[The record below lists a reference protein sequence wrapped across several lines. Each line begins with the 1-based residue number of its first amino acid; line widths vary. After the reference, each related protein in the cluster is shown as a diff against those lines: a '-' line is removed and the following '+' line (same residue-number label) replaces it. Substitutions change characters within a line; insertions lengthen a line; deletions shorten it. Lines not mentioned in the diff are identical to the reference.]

1 MHPAALSEAP
11 LPTPFTRLGPEI
23 FRPLASPNR
32 ELVWAVLIELYARF
46 FGPDS
51 ENPDTGYSLRTVHE
65 AVEGFLSR
73 RPDLSDPDEEE
84 AGTPLNVRSANLVS
98 RLVECGWLAR
108 HQDGAVSRIGM
119 RPVVGAFFELIRGF
133 AEDGAT
139 IVAGE
144 VQMIRSS
151 LEAAFRDPEGHSAA
165 FAAAALKTRQ
175 LITHLNHTSVRVQ
188 ELMTYLAQ
196 SETTALYLKDFF
208 EAYVSQIF
216 IADYHQLRTTNHPLH
231 SRNEILERAAL
242 IKHDPEKFAALKR
255 GYYTHRSNATPAE
268 IERQLEKDF
277 KRLQR
282 FDDVEIY
289 LDRLD
294 AGVARATRQALTY
307 LQYKLRT
314 PGQLE
319 TLLRQVADAA
329 IAADDAGKPLMMPFL
344 PGPMFSETSL
354 RKPKAPKPPRRKSYL
369 NTQQVDPLQQAFM
382 NLTRAAGEAR
392 TIDSLAFENYLEANC
407 PRGRSTPSETLPVN
421 GVKDFL
427 VLQSFGL
434 IAFIASL
441 PGAPPDIAVGSAIL
455 PTGVTVRLRP
465 SVLDHGEY
473 LITNAFEVI
482 RS

>member
-1 MHPAALSEAP
+1 MQPEKPSTIT

-32 ELVWAVLIELYARF
+32 ELVWATLIELYDRF

-51 ENPDTGYSLRTVHE
+51 ENPDTGYGLRTIHE

-73 RPDLSDPDEEE
+73 RPDLSDPDEEV
-84 AGTPLNVRSANLVS
+84 AGTPLNVRSTNLVA
-98 RLVECGWLAR
+98 RLVECGWLGR

-144 VQMIRSS
+144 VQMIQSS
-151 LEAAFRDPEGHSAA
+151 LEAAYRDPEGHSAA
-165 FAAAALKTRQ
+165 FAAAARKTRE

-188 ELMTYLAQ
+188 ELMTHLAQ

-242 IKHDPEKFAALKR
+242 IRHDPEKLAALKR
-255 GYYTHRSNATPAE
+255 GYFKHRANATAADV
-268 IERQLEKDF
+268 ERQLEKDF

-319 TLLRQVADAA
+319 TLLRQVAEAA
-329 IAADDAGKPLMMPFL
+329 VGADEAGKPLMMPFL
-344 PGPMFSETSL
+344 PGPMFSEDCL
-354 RKPKAPKPPRRKSYL
+354 RKPKGPKPPRRKSYL
-369 NTQQVDPLQQAFM
+369 NTQQIDPLQQAYM
-382 NLTRAAGEAR
+382 ELARAAGEAR
-392 TIDSLAFENYLEANC
+392 TIDSLAFENYLDAHC
-407 PRGRSTPSETLPVN
+407 PTGRATPSEALPVN
-421 GVKDFL
+421 GVRDFL

-441 PGAPPDIAVGSAIL
+441 PGAPPDIIVGSAAL
-455 PTGVTVRLRP
+455 PAGVSVRLRP
-465 SVLDHGEY
+465 GVEDHGDY
-473 LITNAFEVI
+473 MITTAFEVV

>member
-1 MHPAALSEAP
+1 
-11 LPTPFTRLGPEI
+11 
-23 FRPLASPNR
+23 
-32 ELVWAVLIELYARF
+32 
-46 FGPDS
+46 
-51 ENPDTGYSLRTVHE
+51 
-65 AVEGFLSR
+65 
-73 RPDLSDPDEEE
+73 
-84 AGTPLNVRSANLVS
+84 
-98 RLVECGWLAR
+98 
-108 HQDGAVSRIGM
+108 M

-144 VQMIRSS
+144 VQMISSS
-151 LEAAFRDPEGHSAA
+151 LEAAYRDPEGHSAA
-165 FAAAALKTRQ
+165 FAAAARKTRE

-188 ELMTYLAQ
+188 ELMTHLAQ

-231 SRNEILERAAL
+231 SRSDILERAAL
-242 IKHDPEKFAALKR
+242 IKHDPEKLAALKR
-255 GYYTHRSNATPAE
+255 GYFKHRSNATLAE
-268 IERQLEKDF
+268 VERQLEKDF

-294 AGVARATRQALTY
+294 AGVARATRQAITY

-319 TLLRQVADAA
+319 TLLRQVAEAA
-329 IAADDAGKPLMMPFL
+329 VKADDAGRPLMMPFL
-344 PGPMFSETSL
+344 PGPMFSEGCL
-354 RKPKAPKPPRRKSYL
+354 RKPKGPKPLRRKSYL
-369 NTQQVDPLQQAFM
+369 NTHQIDPLQQAFM

-392 TIDSLAFENYLEANC
+392 TIDSLAFENYLEAHC
-407 PRGRSTPSETLPVN
+407 PRGRVTPSESLPVN
-421 GVKDFL
+421 GVKDLL

-434 IAFIASL
+434 IAFIGSL
-441 PGAPPDIAVGSAIL
+441 PAAPPEIVVGSAML
-455 PTGVTVRLRP
+455 PTGVSVRLREG
-465 SVLDHGEY
+465 VKDHGEY
-473 LITNAFEVI
+473 LITTAFEVV